1 MNRSMKL
8 VGKVAII
15 TGAGSGN
22 GQAIALQYLK
32 EGATVVIA
40 DINEQGA
47 KETIS
52 LSPDG
57 SKTLFVKVN
66 VAKKS
71 DVENM
76 VRQTIDEFGRI
87 DILVNNA
94 GIVGF
99 TPFLELEETEW
110 DKVHDVNL
118 KGPFLC
124 SQAVAKEMIQQGIK
138 GRIVNLTSVEAHYVV
153 SSSGN
158 PQPHYN
164 SSKGGLSLL
173 NKAIALD
180 LAKYGITVNAIAPGV
195 VETPFTKRAL
205 ENPEATQWILER
217 VPLNRVAQP
226 EDIANAALFLV
237 QDESSY
243 ITGTTIFV
251 DGGWTI

>member
-1 MNRSMKL
+1 MRL
-8 VGKVAII
+8 AGKVAIV
-15 TGAGSGN
+15 TGGGSGN
-22 GQAIALQYLK
+22 GQAIALKYLA
-32 EGATVVIA
+32 EGAAVVIA

-47 KETIS
+47 NETIA
-52 LSPDG
+52 LSPEG
-57 SKTLFVKVN
+57 SKTLFVKVD

-76 VRQTIDEFGRI
+76 VAQTINEFGRL

-99 TPFLELEETEW
+99 TPFLELEEAEW

-124 SQAVAKEMIQQGIK
+124 SQAAAKGMIKLGIK

-153 SSSGN
+153 SSSGS

-164 SSKGGLSLL
+164 SSKGGLNLL

-180 LAKYGITVNAIAPGV
+180 LAKYRINVNAIAPGI

-205 ENPEATQWILER
+205 ENPEAVEWIMER
-217 VPLNRVAQP
+217 VPLKRVAQP
-226 EDIANAALFLV
+226 EDIANAALFLA

-251 DGGWTI
+251 DGGWTIQ